1 MMIIITVTFVI
12 TNEIHFWTLPVHTIT
27 TANTRGWSPLIF
39 NMATILTKQVK
50 DVHLLHSSGHTPAR
64 DTSFFSAICEENWQ
78 SICLFWK
85 LADWYPSPP
94 SSGTNLGKINW
105 KEPDV
110 QPLFKFIQL
119 GTRAWWTRVPIWV
132 FWKQAHESAL
142 FSIYF
147 TQISTRV
154 WWARVLYKVPELEY
168 PSSPSS
174 GTNLCKINW

>member
-1 MMIIITVTFVI
+1 MMIIITGTFVI

-39 NMATILTKQVK
+39 NMATILTKKVK

-78 SICLFWK
+78 GICLFWK

-132 FWKQAHESAL
+132 FGKQAHELAL
-142 FSIYF
+142 LSIYF

-154 WWARVLYKVPELEY
+154 WWARVLYKVPKLTKLGY
-168 PSSPSS
+168 QSV
-174 GTNLCKINW
+174 

>member
-1 MMIIITVTFVI
+1 MMIIITGTFVI
-12 TNEIHFWTLPVHTIT
+12 TNEIHFWTLPIHTIT

-39 NMATILTKQVK
+39 NMATILTKKVK

-64 DTSFFSAICEENWQ
+64 DTRFSSAICEEYWQ
-78 SICLFWK
+78 GICLFWK
-85 LADWYPSPP
+85 YPDWYPSPP

-105 KEPDV
+105 KEPYV
-110 QPLFKFIQL
+110 QPLFNFIQL

-132 FWKQAHESAL
+132 FWTQAHELGSYQFIL
-142 FSIYF
+142 PRLVPEFGGLGYF
-147 TQISTRV
+147 TT
-154 WWARVLYKVPELEY
+154 Y